1 MGKRLKEE
9 IYHDGKLILFQ
20 RDDGKG
26 KAMPYWYY
34 TIKIPK
40 QKTIKDK
47 STKET
52 KRSSALLIAETQY
65 KKVQQKLNLG
75 LPIHTIRFQQV
86 VNEASRYYENRVYS
100 GELAKERF
108 NRFKRTMKDIVIP
121 FVNEKDKDFTELN
134 RLYPEILKKGVN
146 NCSLFL
152 PFEKISEYYR
162 QTDIFLPTHKESQGM
177 LAQEIGAC
185 GGITVLQEWMY
196 PKITTNQFISV
207 FYQEN
212 QKIDF
217 LFLKKFLEKHP
228 KEQIRNYVL

>member
-65 KKVQQKLNLG
+65 KKVQ
-75 LPIHTIRFQQV
+75 
-86 VNEASRYYENRVYS
+86 
-100 GELAKERF
+100 
-108 NRFKRTMKDIVIP
+108 
-121 FVNEKDKDFTELN
+121 
-134 RLYPEILKKGVN
+134 
-146 NCSLFL
+146 
-152 PFEKISEYYR
+152 
-162 QTDIFLPTHKESQGM
+162 
-177 LAQEIGAC
+177 
-185 GGITVLQEWMY
+185 
-196 PKITTNQFISV
+196 
-207 FYQEN
+207 
-212 QKIDF
+212 
-217 LFLKKFLEKHP
+217 
-228 KEQIRNYVL
+228 